1 MQRSLEGPSLF
12 HFADVSRETSLP
24 YRRGILAGWIGWR
37 IIWRIAGW
45 IGWWIARWIGRLL
58 ISGHP
63 GAIWRA
69 GDGVDQSAQAVNEQ
83 DKDKPAPTAHH
94 RRSDERHNPGD
105 QIKQGGQYP
114 ENDANGNRRA

>member
-1 MQRSLEGPSLF
+1 MQRSLERPSLF

-24 YRRGILAGWIGWR
+24 YRRGILAGRIARR
-37 IIWRIAGW
+37 II
-45 IGWWIARWIGRLL
+45 WWIARWIGRLL